1 MQQETAALSL
11 DELIGQCFI
20 VGFVST
26 TPSQEIIDL
35 IQHYHV
41 GGIIFFSRNV
51 ADAQQVLDLTRHLQR
66 LARQADQRLPLLI
79 AIDQEN
85 GMVQRL
91 HDGGTQFP
99 GGMALGA
106 VNSEKLAQEVATA
119 TGRELRAL
127 GINMNLA
134 PVVDVNNNPANP
146 VIGTRSFG
154 EDPRLVARLGAAQVQ
169 GYRAAGVIATL
180 KHFPGHGDTAV
191 DSHLALPVVPYDMQ
205 RLEQIEL
212 VPFRRC
218 IEAEADCVMTAHV
231 VFPTITGDE
240 TTPATLSPA
249 VVNDLLRAHLGFNGV
264 VISDCLE
271 MSAVRDTVGV
281 ARGSV
286 MALQAGIDLVLISH
300 HYDLQCAGIE
310 AVRAALQSGELSIE
324 VVRQAAERVLRLK
337 QKRLSWDDP
346 ALADSATVP
355 ALVGDKAHQRLR
367 DHVYALS
374 TTLVKNEDGLVPL
387 RLQPEQE
394 ILVLIP
400 QNAHGS
406 QAEDKQYPSD
416 ALVESIRRYHANV
429 KAIAIPPQ
437 PSLHEMMAMQEAI
450 HHADITIMMTV
461 NAQRDPYQ
469 PILMNYL
476 LQKSKRVVGL
486 AIGSPYDLL
495 AFSQLRTYLAT
506 YEYTR
511 PALLAATRV
520 LFGWVHPQGHLP
532 VTLQ

>member
-1 MQQETAALSL
+1 
-11 DELIGQCFI
+11 
-20 VGFVST
+20 
-26 TPSQEIIDL
+26 
-35 IQHYHV
+35 
-41 GGIIFFSRNV
+41 
-51 ADAQQVLDLTRHLQR
+51 
-66 LARQADQRLPLLI
+66 
-79 AIDQEN
+79 
-85 GMVQRL
+85 MVQRL
-91 HDGGTQFP
+91 HGGGTQFP

-106 VNSEKLAQEVATA
+106 VNSEKLAQEVASA

-154 EDPRLVARLGAAQVQ
+154 EDPQLVARLGVAQVQ
-169 GYRAAGVIATL
+169 GYRAASVIATL

-191 DSHLALPVVPYDMQ
+191 DSHLALPLVPYDMQ

-212 VPFRRC
+212 LPFRRC
-218 IEAEADCVMTAHV
+218 IEAGADCVMTAHV

-240 TTPATLSPA
+240 TIPATLSPA
-249 VVNDLLRAHLGFNGV
+249 AVNGLLRGQLGFDGV

-271 MSAVRDTVGV
+271 MSAIRDTVGV

-286 MALQAGIDLVLISH
+286 MAFQAGIDLVLISH

-310 AVRAALQSGELSIE
+310 AVHAAVQSGELSID

-337 QKRLSWDDP
+337 QKRLAWDDA
-346 ALADSATVP
+346 ALADSAIVS
-355 ALVGDKAHQRLR
+355 ALVGGKEHQWLR

-374 TTLVKNEDGLVPL
+374 TTLIKNEDGLIPL

-416 ALVESIRRYHANV
+416 ALVESIHRYHTNV
-429 KAIAIPPQ
+429 KAVAIPPQ
-437 PSLHEMMAMQEAI
+437 PSLHGMMAIQEAI
-450 HHADITIMMTV
+450 HHADVTIMMTV

-469 PILMNYL
+469 SILMDYL
-476 LQKSKRVVGL
+476 LQRGKRV
-486 AIGSPYDLL
+486 IGVAVSSPYDLL
-495 AFSQLRTYLAT
+495 IFPQLRTYLVT

-532 VTLQ
+532 ITLPV